1 MLVYSALVKMCMKK
15 RDSICRVARSRKD
28 LPSRA
33 DRLES
38 LAQRGL
44 RAAMTK
50 VTLTTGPLTSTTISK
65 GDLNVRGSW
74 QGETLSH
81 KQVNGCCFDLQGI
94 FLQLVFDRGV
104 AGNATITPYQPSAG
118 FPPGILGT
126 ARLRTFFF
134 QPTDPCSPAR
144 GQDKLL
150 GW

>member
-15 RDSICRVARSRKD
+15 RDSICQVARSRKD

-33 DRLES
+33 DRSPFLS
-38 LAQRGL
+38 GDL
-44 RAAMTK
+44 RAAETN
-50 VTLTTGPLTSTTISK
+50 TLSHLTSTTIK
-65 GDLNVRGSW
+65 GKPDVRGPGKDHFS
-74 QGETLSH
+74 GY
-81 KQVNGCCFDLQGI
+81 KQVDGCCSDLQGI
-94 FLQLVFDRGV
+94 SPQLVFDRGV
-104 AGNATITPYQPSAG
+104 AGNATITPYQQSAG

-126 ARLRTFFF
+126 ARLCTFFF